1 MTERTLCIIKPDA
14 VEQNAAGNIIAMI
27 QKAGFKILAMKMTRL
42 TPAQAGAFYEI
53 HKERPFYQDLINYM
67 ISGPIVPIALEK
79 ENAVEDY
86 RKLIGATNPENAD
99 EGTVRKLYGTSIERN
114 AVHGSDSAD
123 NGKIEV
129 SFFFSRAELVGNE

>member
-1 MTERTLCIIKPDA
+1 MIERTLCIIKPDA
-14 VEQNAAGNIIAMI
+14 VEKDVAGNIIAMI

-67 ISGPIVPIALEK
+67 ISGPIIPIALEK

-86 RKLIGATNPENAD
+86 RVFIGSTNPENAA
-99 EGTVRKLYGTSIERN
+99 EGTVRKLYGESIERN
-114 AVHGSDSAD
+114 AVHGSDSPE

-129 SFFFSRAELVGNE
+129 AFFFSRAELVANQ